1 MTVAARPSP
10 AVVTR
15 AGARDLRPMLASL
28 ADAPLCDDH
37 LAYEPK
43 YDGIRAIADV
53 ESGARARVQLWS
65 RLGNEKTAQFP
76 EVTRALQDFARRL
89 KSPVVLDGEIVALD
103 EAGEPAGFQRLQSRI
118 HVTNPGIPAGRAP
131 GQGVAFIAFD
141 VLYDGHDDLRELPL
155 TARRARLER
164 ILVNSGSPVIRMSEF
179 IAGDGR
185 ELEARARA
193 RGWEG
198 LIAKRL
204 DSRYRSGRRSP
215 DWRKLK
221 FVHEQEFVVGGWTD
235 PRRSRQHFGAL
246 LLGVYDGAA
255 LEYVGHSGTGFS
267 DAELAR
273 VWKLLVPLETRTC
286 PFHVCP
292 KTNERPHWAEPRLV
306 AEVKFTEWT
315 DDGRLRHP
323 TYLGLRDDVRPED
336 VRRERKTT
344 RSRVP
349 AVSAEARRR
358 SPSGAGLRAR
368 DAAGRPGL
376 DAGGRRPTRN
386 ELNAIIEQLQ
396 AIEADRG
403 DGTITLP
410 DGVSLAVSNLRK
422 VYWPEG
428 RITKGEL
435 LRYYVAVSPYLLPAV
450 ADRPLVMKRFPNGIR
465 GKAFYQ
471 QRAPEAVPAGVRVEV
486 LPDDHE
492 VPSRLVG
499 GSLTTLLYMAQL
511 GTISQDPWFSRVATP
526 AEPDC
531 VALDLDPMPGTTF
544 ARILDVARWA
554 RDELNSLGVSSVP
567 KTSGADGLHVYL
579 PLEPGTPY
587 AAGMLFCQIVAT
599 VIAQK
604 HPKAATVTRSVHA
617 RGTRIYVDYLQNIQ
631 GKTLAT
637 AYSARASDFAGVST
651 PLRWEEVDA
660 GVHPKDFTIRTA
672 VARLEVVGDL
682 WAKLG
687 ALKPADLRTVLRYAE
702 PGRQ

>member
-1 MTVAARPSP
+1 
-10 AVVTR
+10 
-15 AGARDLRPMLASL
+15 MLASL
-28 ADAPLCDDH
+28 ADAPVCDDH
-37 LAYEPK
+37 FAYEPK
-43 YDGIRAIADV
+43 YDGIRAIAEV
-53 ESGARARVQLWS
+53 ASGPRAHVQLWS

-76 EVTRALQDFARRL
+76 EIARALQDFARRL
-89 KSPVVLDGEIVALD
+89 KAPVVLDGEIVALD

-118 HVTNPGIPAGRAP
+118 HLTSASAPTGRTP
-131 GQGVAFIAFD
+131 GQEVAFIAFD
-141 VLYDGHDDLRELPL
+141 VLYDGHDDLRALPL

-164 ILVNSGSPVIRMSEF
+164 ILVNSGSPVLRMSEF
-179 IAGDGR
+179 AAGDGR

-198 LIAKRL
+198 LIAKRIE
-204 DSRYRSGRRSP
+204 SRYRSGRRSP

-221 FVHEQEFVVGGWTD
+221 FVHEQEFVVGGWTE

-246 LLGVYDGAA
+246 LLGVYDGAS
-255 LEYVGHSGTGFS
+255 LEYVGHTGAGFA

-273 VWKLLVPLETRTC
+273 VWKLLVPLETGTC
-286 PFHVCP
+286 PFHVRP
-292 KTNERPHWAEPRLV
+292 KANERPHWAEPRLV

-323 TYLGLRDDVRPED
+323 TYLGLRDDVRPAE
-336 VRRERKTT
+336 VRRERRPT

-349 AVSAEARRR
+349 AVSAGARRA
-358 SPSGAGLRAR
+358 PAGVRKVTDIRKLADGRKPAR
-368 DAAGRPGL
+368 KQ
-376 DAGGRRPTRN
+376 
-386 ELNAIIEQLQ
+386 LNAVIEQLQ
-396 AIEADRG
+396 AIEDARG
-403 DGTITLP
+403 DGVITLP
-410 DGVSLAVSNLRK
+410 DGASLTVSNLRK
-422 VYWPEG
+422 IYWPEG

-471 QRAPEAVPAGVRVEV
+471 QRAPEPVAAGVRVEA

-511 GTISQDPWFSRVATP
+511 GAISEDPWFSRVATP
-526 AEPDC
+526 ADPDY

-544 ARILDVARWA
+544 ARVLDVARWA

-567 KTSGADGLHVYL
+567 KTSGADGLHVYI

-604 HPKAATVTRSVHA
+604 HPKAATVVRSVHA

-651 PLRWEEVDA
+651 PLRWDEVDA

-672 VARLEVVGDL
+672 MARFEVVGDL
-682 WAKLG
+682 WAKLR
-687 ALKPADLRTVLRYAE
+687 ALKPADLRAVLRYAE